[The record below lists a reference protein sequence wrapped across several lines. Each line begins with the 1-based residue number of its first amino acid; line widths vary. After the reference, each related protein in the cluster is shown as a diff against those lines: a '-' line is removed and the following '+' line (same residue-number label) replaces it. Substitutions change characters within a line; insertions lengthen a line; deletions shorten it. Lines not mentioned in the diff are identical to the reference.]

1 MSRNSSAFERVRIRA
16 LCKGL
21 TIELHKALVVE
32 SLSAVVETVEL
43 FFSIGLRL
51 TLGGFQSV
59 VLGFGLTA
67 PSTRDG
73 ISTGIC

>member
-1 MSRNSSAFERVRIRA
+1 MRLNVFVY
-16 LCKGL
+16 GL
-21 TIELHKALVVE
+21 FAYGLFAIALHKAWVVE

-59 VLGFGLTA
+59 VLVLGFGLTA

>member
-1 MSRNSSAFERVRIRA
+1 MFIA
-16 LCKGL
+16 LSKDLAIVLRKG
-21 TIELHKALVVE
+21 LVVE